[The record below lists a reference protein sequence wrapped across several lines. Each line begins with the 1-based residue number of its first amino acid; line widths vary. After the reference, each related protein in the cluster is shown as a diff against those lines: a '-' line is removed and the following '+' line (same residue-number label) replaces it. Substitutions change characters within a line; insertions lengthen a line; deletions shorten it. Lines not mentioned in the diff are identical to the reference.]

1 MREIEMQ
8 DLMKRIQSHML
19 SRNKDDSLYYFSLP
33 CPIHDGTFCAQMC
46 HETG

>member
-8 DLMKRIQSHML
+8 DLIKRIQSHML

-33 CPIHDGTFCAQMC
+33 CHYNETFCAQIC
-46 HETG
+46 HEIG